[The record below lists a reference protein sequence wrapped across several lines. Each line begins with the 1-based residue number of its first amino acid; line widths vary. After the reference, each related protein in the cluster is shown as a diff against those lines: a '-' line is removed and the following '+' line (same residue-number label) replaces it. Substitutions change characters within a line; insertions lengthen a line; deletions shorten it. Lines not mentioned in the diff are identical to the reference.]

1 MFSGFMCSWMVI
13 SFSFWNAFNLR
24 TGNTIPT
31 VMLGSFDSK
40 HFTKLCRIGWI
51 CNNIFQFGANNIFI
65 PTNFNF
71 VQWIDGKIIF
81 FTWFVHVNTNRRTY
95 SVDYFFTL
103 NKIKIFTMSPSQVE
117 HSKVV
122 SFLRHINES

>member
-13 SFSFWNAFNLR
+13 SFPFWNAFNLR
-24 TGNTIPT
+24 TGDSIPA
-31 VMLGSFDSK
+31 VMLCSFDSK

-51 CNNIFQFGANNIFI
+51 CNNIFQFGANNILI
-65 PTNFNF
+65 PANFNF
-71 VQWIDGKIIF
+71 IQRVNGKIIF
-81 FTWFVHVNTNRRTY
+81 FTRFVHVNTNRGTN
-95 SVDYFFTL
+95 SVNYFFTL